1 MEHSTIFSTLTFK
14 YPDRVPVIIQKAT
27 NCTSLKLDNSK
38 YLIPKSLSISGVIYI
53 IRKKIKINEKHAIFI
68 FVGQGNSATLV
79 PCNMNI
85 LDVYNTYKSED
96 DILYITYTM
105 ENTFG

>member
-1 MEHSTIFSTLTFK
+1 MEHSIIFSKLTFK

-27 NCTSLKLDNSK
+27 NCKEFLDNNK
-38 YLIPKSLSISGVIYI
+38 YLIPKSLTISEVIYI

-68 FVGQGNSATLV
+68 FVNQGNSATLV
-79 PCNMNI
+79 PCNMNM
-85 LDVYNTYKSED
+85 LEVYNTYKSD
-96 DILYITYTM
+96 DNILYITYTI